1 MAQTFFYLG
10 LIVFLAYLFRALF
23 DRTRIPDVLMLML
36 LGILIGPVLGWAEGD
51 DFGKAGPVL
60 ATLALIV
67 ILLESG
73 TSLHLTTLR
82 RSLSS
87 TLGLTLASFF
97 GTMAVVAAI
106 GHLLFGLPLLLAL
119 MLGGTLGG
127 TSSAVVIPMVQGLR
141 MSERS
146 STVLVMESALTDVL
160 CIVAVYALLDAKR
173 YGELALGPMS
183 FGIAQS
189 LGLAV
194 LAGLAGG
201 VCWLLILRAVRR
213 IPASLFASIAFAMIL
228 YGAAEHL
235 QISGAITVLAFG
247 ITLTNRSR
255 LGLARLGK
263 LPALSGADLGY
274 FREWVFLLKVF
285 FFIYLGLAL
294 EFTDWRLFAIA
305 GALVLGIYLLRLLLI
320 NFVADRN
327 TPRSEGPVMAVMAPK
342 GLAAAVLA
350 GVPLQYGIEEGMLMQ
365 DFSFVVVFVSIT
377 LTALLIPLLSLPAV
391 RRPWEL
397 PLRRLTPDST
407 PASDGTPGETR

>member
-294 EFTDWRLFAIA
+294 EFSNLHFFAVA
-305 GALVLGIYLLRLLLI
+305 GGVVLGIYLLRLLLI
-320 NFVADRN
+320 NYVADRS

-350 GVPLQYGIEEGMLMQ
+350 GVPLQYGIEEGALMQ
-365 DFSFVVVFVSIT
+365 DFSFIVVFVSIT
-377 LTALLIPLLSLPAV
+377 LTAVLIPLLSLPAV

-397 PLRRLTPDST
+397 PLRRLAADD
-407 PASDGTPGETR
+407 PASRDTASNGTR

>member
-106 GHLLFGLPLLLAL
+106 GHLLFELPLLLAL

-160 CIVAVYALLDAKR
+160 CIIAVYALLDAKR

-294 EFTDWRLFAIA
+294 EFSNLHMFAIA
-305 GALVLGIYLLRLLLI
+305 GGVVMAIYLLRLLLI
-320 NFVADRN
+320 NYVADRS

-350 GVPLQYGIEEGMLMQ
+350 GVPLQYGLEEGALMQ
-365 DFSFVVVFVSIT
+365 DFTFIVVFVSIT
-377 LTALLIPLLSLPAV
+377 LTAVLIPLLNLPAL

-397 PLRRLTPDST
+397 PLRRLTPDAQAGGDT
-407 PASDGTPGETR
+407 PPGEPR